1 MGGRPGLL
9 AAVADDV
16 VVGQVVSG
24 QPVAGVIDT
33 GSVREIV
40 RILAAAGFSDGQIA
54 YRIGCTRRTVG
65 RHRAALGIVAPC
77 RYLSG
82 LTRPV
87 QGEPTVTGY

>member
-9 AAVADDV
+9 AASFDHV
-16 VVGQVVSG
+16 VVGQVVNG
-24 QPVAGVIDT
+24 HPVAGVIGT

-77 RYLSG
+77 KGLSG

-87 QGEPTVTGY
+87 HNEPTVTGY